1 MRFIAAAFLWFPL
14 FLVPALIGFGIV
26 SWVTKKYA
34 TRTKIHLACMLLP
47 WFTWIGLMGIDGS
60 GKSLANVV
68 EACILGGFVS
78 LMLIIESTI
87 ITLGRSNVKYLPKVT
102 LIVSCLFAVVLW
114 GYFPSFPE

>member
-1 MRFIAAAFLWFPL
+1 
-14 FLVPALIGFGIV
+14 
-26 SWVTKKYA
+26 
-34 TRTKIHLACMLLP
+34 
-47 WFTWIGLMGIDGS
+47 MGIDGS